1 MNIFLQMTCYTAAK
15 MNELDIQQSKQVSLD
30 SLGSE
35 KNSFQEENSSE
46 ILFMLEML
54 KRKSMNG

>member
-1 MNIFLQMTCYTAAK
+1 MTCYKAAK

-35 KNSFQEENSSE
+35 KNPFQEENSSE